1 MAFFSFGEYVD
12 DIPYKV
18 LDERKMRA
26 SAGIMFLMGIVA
38 FINAFILQQYLA
50 VTWVSGILTLNFII
64 GIFINPKFAP
74 THIIASIFT
83 WKQTP
88 LPIGAIQK
96 KFAWSLGLAMST
108 TIFVLSFY
116 LLNDVSYFGSVCTL
130 CLLCLLLLFLETSM
144 GICVGCKLYF
154 AALWLRILPKPK
166 VRPNCQ
172 GNACEV

>member
-1 MAFFSFGEYVD
+1 MAFFSFGEYID

-26 SAGIMFLMGIVA
+26 SAGIMFLLGIVA
-38 FINAFILQQYLA
+38 FINAFILQQYIV
-50 VTWVSGILTLNFII
+50 VTWVSGILMVNFMI

-74 THIIASIFT
+74 TVLLGSLFT
-83 WKQTP
+83 YKQTP

-96 KFAWSLGLAMST
+96 KFAWSLGLTMAAA
-108 TIFVLSFY
+108 IFVLSFY
-116 LLNDVSYFGSVCTL
+116 LLNNVSYFDPVCSL
-130 CLLCLLLLFLETSM
+130 CLLCLVLLFLETAM

-154 AALWLRILPKPK
+154 ASLWLRILPKPK

-172 GNACEV
+172 GDACKV

>member
-26 SAGIMFLMGIVA
+26 SAGIMFLLGIIA
-38 FINAFILQQYLA
+38 FIYAFILQQYIV
-50 VTWVSGILTLNFII
+50 VTWISGILMVNFMI
-64 GIFINPKFAP
+64 GIFINPRFAP
-74 THIIASIFT
+74 TVLLGSLFT
-83 WKQTP
+83 WKQSP
-88 LPIGAIQK
+88 LPIGAVQK
-96 KFAWSLGLAMST
+96 KFAWSLGLGMSAA
-108 TIFVLSFY
+108 IFVLSFY
-116 LLNDVSYFGSVCTL
+116 LLNDVSYFDPVCSL
-130 CLLCLLLLFLETSM
+130 CLLCLLLLFLETAM

-154 AALWLRILPKPK
+154 AALWLRLLPRPK

>member
-38 FINAFILQQYLA
+38 FINAFILQNYIV
-50 VTWVSGILTLNFII
+50 VTWVSGILMLNFII
-64 GIFINPKFAP
+64 GVFINPKFAP
-74 THIIASIFT
+74 TYFLGRLFT

-96 KFAWSLGLAMST
+96 KFAWSLGLILSA
-108 TIFVLSFY
+108 TIFTLSFY
-116 LLNDVSYFGSVCTL
+116 LINDVSYFDSVCML
-130 CLLCLLLLFLETSM
+130 CLLCLVLLFLETAM
-144 GICVGCKLYF
+144 GICVGCKLYYV
-154 AALWLRILPKPK
+154 ALWGRIIPRPK
-166 VRPNCQ
+166 VRPNCT
-172 GNACEV
+172 GDACKV